1 MWHLHGALCELL
13 HCTPLW
19 TFHYYCSDT
28 LVSQQFTSVQQESV
42 TSSQQFTSVA
52 QDTAGFLTG
61 ECGHSFCRDCWQD
74 YVTEKVNWAHYTT
87 STT

>member
-1 MWHLHGALCELL
+1 MEPYVSSCTALPSGPF
-13 HCTPLW
+13 T
-19 TFHYYCSDT
+19 TTQKYT

-42 TSSQQFTSVA
+42 ISSQRFTSVA